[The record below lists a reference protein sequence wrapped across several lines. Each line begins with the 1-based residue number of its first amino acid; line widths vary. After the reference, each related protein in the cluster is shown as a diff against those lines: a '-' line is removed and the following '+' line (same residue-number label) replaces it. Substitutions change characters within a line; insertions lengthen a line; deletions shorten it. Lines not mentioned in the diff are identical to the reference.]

1 MSRINLTDFVDGVVS
16 MEKGTVTMVAP
27 NSKVVILNP
36 VELISISTWLRLLSD
51 KKPKDQAKGGLLV
64 GPREFVF
71 KDITQDKLDSIA
83 KELNGKHKT
92 RDIGSGEH
100 DGVTYHAFLDSHV
113 ALREKENGMYE
124 SVCFFHLIAP
134 TENDAVY
141 DTVEKSAEAVM
152 ETVSELVEG
161 MKRIP
166 RVLKVTDGA
175 IDCFKLLPLIASKE
189 YEVENTFGLFEISL
203 SEAVVTFFE
212 TL

>member
-1 MSRINLTDFVDGVVS
+1 
-16 MEKGTVTMVAP
+16 
-27 NSKVVILNP
+27 
-36 VELISISTWLRLLSD
+36 
-51 KKPKDQAKGGLLV
+51 
-64 GPREFVF
+64 
-71 KDITQDKLDSIA
+71 
-83 KELNGKHKT
+83 
-92 RDIGSGEH
+92 
-100 DGVTYHAFLDSHV
+100 
-113 ALREKENGMYE
+113 
-124 SVCFFHLIAP
+124 
-134 TENDAVY
+134 
-141 DTVEKSAEAVM
+141 M